1 MTLGSSLFI
10 PLLIQPFYKMLIKK
24 NNIYIYIM
32 SKSAITTEHSNNE
45 YAEQQKQQ
53 QQHDENTKAHD
64 ARVGNRG
71 MNLAAGRM
79 VKHLMATAS
88 KLHEHMQK
96 KPSSVDIGQHTS
108 VQVDAVDKL
117 KKWEKDEA
125 VLRATAASA
134 HNAAKIAGLPAAQT
148 TPGGLFGSD
157 EHFVT
162 LHGSKHKVVIGGRR
176 KRRRT
181 RRRKRRRSRTHT
193 RKRNRKRSRTRKR
206 KRGGYRKKSRKRR
219 RTRRR

>member
-1 MTLGSSLFI
+1 
-10 PLLIQPFYKMLIKK
+10 
-24 NNIYIYIM
+24 
-32 SKSAITTEHSNNE
+32 
-45 YAEQQKQQ
+45 
-53 QQHDENTKAHD
+53 
-64 ARVGNRG
+64 

-181 RRRKRRRSRTHT
+181 RRRKEDVPELTQEKET
-193 RKRNRKRSRTRKR
+193 ENAQELAKEK
-206 KRGGYRKKSRKRR
+206 GVDIVKKSRKRR